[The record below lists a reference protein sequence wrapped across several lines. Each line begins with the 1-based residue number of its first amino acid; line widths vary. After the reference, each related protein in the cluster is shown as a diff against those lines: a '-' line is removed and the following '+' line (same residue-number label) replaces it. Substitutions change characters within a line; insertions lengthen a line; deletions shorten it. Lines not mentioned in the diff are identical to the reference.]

1 MPRELH
7 KSFTSGTLITVHNPW
22 SQRLERTRPNAWNE
36 DRDRMTAAD
45 RETDDRRRTWHS
57 GFPISGESEG
67 EGEVLRRYG
76 VPQPGAA
83 VRLAGMRSRSAL
95 NGKVAEV
102 TGWDGEEGEGYVSV
116 RLWEGKADVRGVS
129 SGDWKKLRV
138 HPRVLQPLRCM
149 SDPSLSAGV
158 AAPANDGASAFT
170 RATHASGRSTTS
182 HSGRSTTSNSGAVR
196 GAEKTSMM
204 ATGGSAT
211 MSSTLSGDPLTRTR
225 RFRATA
231 LPFKRPV
238 GPGSTFSGHSCDNWW

>member
-22 SQRLERTRPNAWNE
+22 NQRLACTRPNAWNE
-36 DRDRMTAAD
+36 DRDRDTAAD
-45 RETDDRRRTWHS
+45 RETDDRRRTWQS
-57 GFPISGESEG
+57 GFPISGEGEG
-67 EGEVLRRYG
+67 EAEVLRRYG

-102 TGWDGEEGEGYVSV
+102 TGWDGEEGDGYVSV
-116 RLWEGKADVRGVS
+116 RLWEGKADRRGGAS

-170 RATHASGRSTTS
+170 RFSHA
-182 HSGRSTTSNSGAVR
+182 SGRSTTSNSGAAR
-196 GAEKTSMM
+196 GAEKASMM

-211 MSSTLSGDPLTRTR
+211 MSSTLSGDPPTRTR